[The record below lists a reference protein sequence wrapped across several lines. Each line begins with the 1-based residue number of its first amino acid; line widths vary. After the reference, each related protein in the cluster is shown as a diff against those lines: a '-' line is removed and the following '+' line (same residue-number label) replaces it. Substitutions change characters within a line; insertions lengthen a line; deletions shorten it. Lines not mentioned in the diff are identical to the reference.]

1 MIRVFMSSSKVWS
14 VAAVASLLVADQGW
28 MRQSTS
34 AAKDYLAARGV
45 NPIVK

>member
-1 MIRVFMSSSKVWS
+1 MV
-14 VAAVASLLVADQGW
+14 DNQ
-28 MRQSTS
+28 QSMAQSAS